1 MAHPALIGMRGVS
14 IAAAADA
21 VVAFVRYSR
30 RLVAGHA
37 R

>member
-14 IAAAADA
+14 ITATADA
-21 VVAFVRYSR
+21 IVAFIRYSR